1 MVRATIPVRT
11 LAPAASTPGT
21 LSRRIGT
28 AGAIATL
35 VGVSIGSGIFRV
47 PSTVARE
54 FPSPTAFMLIWVIGG
69 VFTLAGALTFGE
81 LASTFPVTGGTYVY
95 LREGVGPLA
104 AFVCAWTHLFFLRP
118 VATGAVALVFASY
131 LGKLVPAAAAHEP
144 LTASLLLIAVA
155 AINCRSVRLSTNVML
170 VTGGA
175 KALAVFLLAVFL
187 LVLAPGTPPDVAV
200 PASGGTWHGFWVAIT
215 TVMFTF
221 SGWSSTSY
229 LTGEVRHAE
238 RAMPLVLASGV
249 GFVVLL
255 FLLLNL
261 AYVHA
266 LPMSAIAGSNAVA
279 SDAAVRVF
287 GPVGQRLV
295 VALVVLAT
303 VGSLNGTMLSSP
315 RQTFA
320 MGVDTPALAWLAA
333 IHRVY
338 QTPFVAIAITALLSL
353 VAVWSHTFEQ
363 LASSFV
369 LGSWVFYFL
378 CVIGLFRMRR
388 QRPDLPRPFRVPGY
402 PVVPALL
409 MVASVGMIANVS
421 ASQPRDSLI
430 ASGLMLVGVVMYYL
444 LRREPRPATNP

>member
-1 MVRATIPVRT
+1 MSGTTPVRE
-11 LAPAASTPGT
+11 ATPSGTSGT
-21 LSRRIGT
+21 LSRSIGT
-28 AGAIATL
+28 AGALATL

-54 FPSPTAFMLIWVIGG
+54 FPSPTGFMLVWVVGG
-69 VFTLAGALTFGE
+69 IFTLAGALTFGE

-104 AFVCAWTHLFFLRP
+104 AFVCAWTHLLFLRP
-118 VATGAVALVFASY
+118 VALGAVALVFASY
-131 LGKLVPAAAAHEP
+131 VGKLIPAVAAHEP
-144 LTASLLLIAVA
+144 LTASGLLIVLA
-155 AINCRSVRLSTNVML
+155 AINYRSVRLSTNFML

-175 KALAVFLLAVFL
+175 KAVAVVLLAALL
-187 LVLAPGTPPDVAV
+187 LVLVPGAPPEAAV
-200 PASGGTWHGFWVAIT
+200 PAAGWTWHGFWLATT

-229 LTGEVRHAE
+229 IAGEVRKAE

-249 GFVVLL
+249 GFIVVL
-255 FLLLNL
+255 FLVLNL
-261 AYVHA
+261 AYTRA
-266 LPMSAIAGSNAVA
+266 LPMSAIAASNAVA

-287 GPVGQRLV
+287 GAVGQRLV

-320 MGVDTPALAWLAA
+320 MGIDTPGLARLGA

-338 QTPFVAIAITALLSL
+338 QTPYVAIVVTALLGV

-369 LGSWVFYFL
+369 FGSWVFYFL

-388 QRPDLPRPFRVPGY
+388 RRPDLPRPFRVPGY

-409 MVASVGMIANVS
+409 LVASVGIFANVTVT
-421 ASQPRDSLI
+421 QPRDAMI
-430 ASGLMLVGVVMYYL
+430 ACGLMLVGVATYYL
-444 LRREPRPATNP
+444 LRRMPRLTTPG